1 MKNFR
6 YHKCLD
12 DIPFHDLT
20 TFIGEN
26 DCGKTTIID
35 FLDLM
40 IGYEKVNRSDFFQ
53 GNSAEGSEII
63 QEDEIIG
70 KILFKINSREKT
82 SLKKYLDKDEN

>member
-1 MKNFR
+1 
-6 YHKCLD
+6 
-12 DIPFHDLT
+12 
-20 TFIGEN
+20 
-26 DCGKTTIID
+26 
-35 FLDLM
+35 M